1 MPERVLD
8 SSLAGIGIGLGALLF
23 AGTLADHGYAWW
35 PGLLGGAAC
44 AALAG
49 AATQSLVVRTR
60 ARLDD
65 EARAALP
72 VYLEGTAVVL
82 AALAVVAA
90 PDLGRR
96 DRLLRVPAARR
107 APPRGREVR
116 GPAHPAVSL
125 PPKLVL
131 TVIDGMKP
139 TMLERAILAGTAP
152 ALKAIRDRGTYVDDC
167 VAAFPSVTPV
177 CAGMIATGRLQDEH
191 EIPSMNWYS
200 RAERRYVEYGSS
212 FQASRK
218 FGLNRQLVDTIFNM
232 NSDHLA
238 ADVPTIFETLDD
250 AGVRTACTSYLIF
263 RGRHPHEVSKDW
275 ALTRVASQL
284 FRRSV
289 MGPKELFYADIF
301 ASRKT
306 GCWSRMGIPGM
317 RDQHAGCVG
326 SHLVEHELFDFLLL
340 SLPDNDAHSHKH
352 GPHAQIASIA
362 AADAELWRVMEAGG
376 GVERFLDE
384 HAMIV
389 MADHSHTH
397 IERVIDFTGP
407 FSDWKVLQPSG
418 ANARSAELALCP
430 AQRSA
435 MVYLLL
441 ESRASVLPKIV
452 ATALAIEGV
461 DLAMWLGEDGRGRI
475 AGERGELSF
484 APADDAAAGAVT
496 DDRGL
501 RWDVGGELDALLAT
515 VTDGRFVSEHYP
527 DALRR
532 VWSALNCA
540 TSGDVLLSAEPAY
553 EFPDWGNRAHVRG
566 GSHGSLHRVDSL
578 GALLFCGVDC
588 RPGASTGRGRWTT
601 SRRWCSRHFELS
613 VKAVSTSPPAR
624 VACEAMTDEA
634 FAVPVAEAPS
644 RRRRRV
650 RLREALRERGT
661 GCS

>member
-1 MPERVLD
+1 V
-8 SSLAGIGIGLGALLF
+8 
-23 AGTLADHGYAWW
+23 
-35 PGLLGGAAC
+35 
-44 AALAG
+44 
-49 AATQSLVVRTR
+49 TR
-60 ARLDD
+60 
-65 EARAALP
+65 
-72 VYLEGTAVVL
+72 
-82 AALAVVAA
+82 
-90 PDLGRR
+90 
-96 DRLLRVPAARR
+96 
-107 APPRGREVR
+107 
-116 GPAHPAVSL
+116 

-139 TMLERAILAGTAP
+139 TMLERAIGAGSAP
-152 ALKAIRDRGTYVDDC
+152 ALKAIRDRGTYVADL

-177 CAGMIATGRLQDEH
+177 CAGVIATGRMQDEH
-191 EIPSMNWYS
+191 LIPSMNWYS
-200 RAERRYVEYGSS
+200 RREARYIEYGSS

-232 NSDHLA
+232 NAEHLA
-238 ADVPTIFETLDD
+238 ADVPTIFESLDD

-284 FRRSV
+284 FKRSV

-317 RDQHAGCVG
+317 RDQHGGCVG
-326 SHLVEHELFDFLLL
+326 SYLVEHDMFDFLLL

-376 GVERFLDE
+376 GAERFLSE

-407 FSDWKVLQPSG
+407 FADWKVLQPSG

-441 ESRASVLPKIV
+441 ESRVIALPKIV
-452 ATALAIEGV
+452 ATARAIEGV
-461 DLAMWLGEDGRGRI
+461 DLVMWWGEDGRARV

-484 APADDAAAGAVT
+484 APADGSSKDGVT
-496 DDRGL
+496 DERGL
-501 RWDVGGELDALLAT
+501 RWDVGGELDTLLAT
-515 VTDGRFVSEHYP
+515 VEDGMLGCEHYP

-532 VWSALNCA
+532 VWAALRCKTA
-540 TSGDVLLSAEPAY
+540 GDVLLSAEPSY

-588 RPGASTGRGRWTT
+588 PPERAGGPWALSDVAPMVLA
-601 SRRWCSRHFELS
+601 HFGL
-613 VKAVSTSPPAR
+613 A
-624 VACEAMTDEA
+624 
-634 FAVPVAEAPS
+634 
-644 RRRRRV
+644 
-650 RLREALRERGT
+650 
-661 GCS
+661 